1 MKVARSSY
9 LAGFAGTSNVLVGK
23 RYEIPTMGTMA
34 HSFVSSFGDEID
46 AFRSYAASFPETAT
60 LLIDTYDTIAGAR
73 KAAEVAKEMTAR
85 GQRLKGVRIDSGDL
99 SGLAIKVRNILDD
112 AGFPDIKII
121 GSGGLDEYDLTEL
134 SGAQIPFDSYGA
146 GDQDGH
152 LQSIRHGQIWPTNLL
167 NMATSRF

>member
-1 MKVARSSY
+1 LPAR
-9 LAGFAGTSNVLVGK
+9 
-23 RYEIPTMGTMA
+23 
-34 HSFVSSFGDEID
+34 
-46 AFRSYAASFPETAT
+46 
-60 LLIDTYDTIAGAR
+60 R

-121 GSGGLDEYDLTEL
+121 GSGGLNEYDLTEL

-152 LQSIRHGQIWPTNLL
+152 LQRYAMVRYGLQTC
-167 NMATSRF
+167 